1 MMLQKI
7 LRKRSLIFLLFSFVL
22 SFFLAIATQYP
33 QPVIAQGKATPVS
46 EGKAIDPERSLI
58 LGMHIENIYNLSL
71 KDKNFSAE
79 GWFWLEW
86 PEAVQQLIVK
96 NKIPLL
102 ELVEMVNQVEA
113 WDSQIQLDSAEP
125 ELKPNGN
132 RLQLY
137 RFSAKFY
144 DDLQTLKRFP
154 FQKLEL
160 PIIIETRPT
169 VFSLASEAIRLNPA
183 LESKGVKGQYA
194 GLNGYQ
200 TGDVSVKKLIYTYN
214 TNFGANNGIKGGEF
228 SRVEYNINYY
238 TEFWSAFYQYVM
250 PWLAVMA
257 MLVLAPNLEGKFT
270 ELRLTIPSTALLT
283 LVFLQL
289 GTNADL
295 PKLSYIS
302 FIDQLYLFGYI
313 ASIVLFALFV
323 WGSNAYENAIES
335 QREAVI
341 RKINNID
348 AIYQS
353 VIIGGSIFIA
363 VAVFG
368 FR

>member
-1 MMLQKI
+1 MLRKI
-7 LRKRSLIFLLFSFVL
+7 LKKKSLLFLLFSFIL
-22 SFFLAIATQYP
+22 SFFLAIAIQYP
-33 QPVIAQGKATPVS
+33 QPVVAQGKATPVS
-46 EGKAIDPERSLI
+46 EGTAIDPARSFI

-71 KDKNFSAE
+71 KDKSFAAE

-86 PEAVQQLIVK
+86 PEAVQQLIIK

-132 RLQLY
+132 RRQLY

-144 DDLQTLKRFP
+144 DDSQTLKRFP
-154 FQKLEL
+154 FQQLEL

-169 VFSLASEAIRLNPA
+169 IFSLAAEAIRLNPSLDA
-183 LESKGVKGQYA
+183 KGVKGQYA
-194 GLNGYQ
+194 GINGYKI
-200 TGDVSVKKLIYTYN
+200 GDVGVKSSIYTYN
-214 TNFGANNGIKGGEF
+214 TNFGANNGIEGGEF
-228 SRVEYNINYY
+228 SRVEYYINYN

-257 MLVLAPNLEGKFT
+257 MLVLAPNLEGKLT
-270 ELRLTIPSTALLT
+270 ELRLATPSTALLT

-323 WGSNAYENAIES
+323 WGSNAYQNSIES
-335 QREAVI
+335 QREAVMQ
-341 RKINNID
+341 KINKID

-353 VIIGGSIFIA
+353 IIIGGSVFIA
-363 VAVFG
+363 VASFG

>member
-1 MMLQKI
+1 M
-7 LRKRSLIFLLFSFVL
+7 LRKIPRKRLLIFVLFGFIL

-46 EGKAIDPERSLI
+46 EGKAIDPEHSLT

-86 PEAVQQLIVK
+86 PEAVQQLIIK

-102 ELVEMVNQVEA
+102 ELVEMVNQVEV
-113 WDSQIQLDSAEP
+113 WDSQIQLESGP

-132 RLQLY
+132 RLQIY

-144 DDLQTLKRFP
+144 DDSQTLKRFP
-154 FQKLEL
+154 FQQLEL

-169 VFSLASEAIRLNPA
+169 VFSLAAEAIRLNPA

-194 GLNGYQ
+194 GINGYQ
-200 TGDVSVKKLIYTYN
+200 TGDVSVKKSIYTYN
-214 TNFGANNGIKGGEF
+214 TNFGQNNNIKGEEF

-257 MLVLAPNLEGKFT
+257 MLLLAPNLEGKFT
-270 ELRLTIPSTALLT
+270 EMRLAIPSTALLT

-295 PKLSYIS
+295 PKLSYVS
-302 FIDQLYLFGYI
+302 FIDQLYIFGYI
-313 ASIVLFALFV
+313 ASIILFALFV
-323 WGSNAYENAIES
+323 WGTNAYENAIES
-335 QREAVI
+335 QREAVM

-348 AIYQS
+348 TIYQS
-353 VIIGGSIFIA
+353 NVIGGSIFIA
-363 VAVFG
+363 VAAFG

>member
-1 MMLQKI
+1 MLRKI
-7 LRKRSLIFLLFSFVL
+7 PRKRSLIFVLFGFIL

-33 QPVIAQGKATPVS
+33 QPVISQGKATPVS
-46 EGKAIDPERSLI
+46 EGKAIDPEHSLI

-86 PEAVQQLIVK
+86 PEAVQQLIIK

-102 ELVEMVNQVEA
+102 ELVEIVNQVEV
-113 WDSQIQLDSAEP
+113 WDSQIELESPEP

-132 RLQLY
+132 RLQIY
-137 RFSAKFY
+137 RFSAKFFDY
-144 DDLQTLKRFP
+144 SQTLKRFP
-154 FQKLEL
+154 FEHLDL
-160 PIIIETRPT
+160 PIIIEIRPT
-169 VFSLASEAIRLNPA
+169 EFSLAAEAIRLNPA

-194 GLNGYQ
+194 GMNGYQ
-200 TGDVSVKKLIYTYN
+200 TGDVSVKKSIYTYN
-214 TNFGANNGIKGGEF
+214 TNFGQNNDIKGGEY
-228 SRVEYNINYY
+228 SRVEYNVNYY
-238 TEFWSAFYQYVM
+238 TQFWPAFYQYVM

-257 MLVLAPNLEGKFT
+257 ILLLAPNLEVKFT
-270 ELRLTIPSTALLT
+270 EMRLAIPSTALLT

-295 PKLSYIS
+295 PKLSYVS
-302 FIDQLYLFGYI
+302 FIDQLYIFGYI
-313 ASIVLFALFV
+313 ASIGLFALFV

-335 QREAVI
+335 QREAVMQ
-341 RKINNID
+341 KIKNID
-348 AIYQS
+348 IIYQS
-353 VIIGGSIFIA
+353 NVIGGSIFIA
-363 VAVFG
+363 VAAFG

>member
-1 MMLQKI
+1 MLHKILQK
-7 LRKRSLIFLLFSFVL
+7 KSLLFLLFSFIL
-22 SFFLAIATQYP
+22 SFFLAIAIQYP
-33 QPVIAQGKATPVS
+33 QPVVAQGKATPVS
-46 EGKAIDPERSLI
+46 EGISIDPARSFI

-86 PEAVQQLIVK
+86 PEAVQQLIIK

-102 ELVEMVNQVEA
+102 ELVEIVNHVEA

-144 DDLQTLKRFP
+144 DDSQTLKSFP
-154 FQKLEL
+154 FQQLEL
-160 PIIIETRPT
+160 PIIIETRPSI
-169 VFSLASEAIRLNPA
+169 FSLAAEAIRLNPA
-183 LESKGVKGQYA
+183 LDAKGVQGQYA
-194 GLNGYQ
+194 GINGYQ
-200 TGDVSVKKLIYTYN
+200 TGDVSVKNLIYTYN
-214 TNFGANNGIKGGEF
+214 TNFGEKNGIEGGEF

-257 MLVLAPNLEGKFT
+257 MLLLAPNLEGKFT
-270 ELRLTIPSTALLT
+270 ELRLAIPSTALLT

-323 WGSNAYENAIES
+323 WGSNAYENSIES
-335 QREAVI
+335 QREAMMQ
-341 RKINNID
+341 KINKID
-348 AIYQS
+348 VIYQS
-353 VIIGGSIFIA
+353 IIIGGSIFIV
-363 VAVFG
+363 VADFG

>member
-1 MMLQKI
+1 MLRKI
-7 LRKRSLIFLLFSFVL
+7 RRKRSLIFVLLGFIL

-46 EGKAIDPERSLI
+46 EGKAIDPEHSLT

-86 PEAVQQLIVK
+86 PEAVQQLIIK

-102 ELVEMVNQVEA
+102 ELVEIVNQVEA

-144 DDLQTLKRFP
+144 DDSQTLKRFP
-154 FQKLEL
+154 FQQLEL

-169 VFSLASEAIRLNPA
+169 IFSLAAEAIRLNPA
-183 LESKGVKGQYA
+183 LDAKGVKGQYA
-194 GLNGYQ
+194 GINGYH
-200 TGDVSVKKLIYTYN
+200 TGDVSVKNLIYTHN
-214 TNFGANNGIKGGEF
+214 TNFGEKNGIEGGEF

-257 MLVLAPNLEGKFT
+257 MLVLAPNLEGKLT
-270 ELRLTIPSTALLT
+270 ELRLAIPSTALLT

-313 ASIVLFALFV
+313 ASIILFALFV
-323 WGSNAYENAIES
+323 WGSNAYETSTES
-335 QREAVI
+335 QREVVMQ
-341 RKINNID
+341 KINKID

-353 VIIGGSIFIA
+353 IIIGGSIFIA
-363 VAVFG
+363 VAAFG

>member
-1 MMLQKI
+1 MFRNI
-7 LRKRSLIFLLFSFVL
+7 LRKRSLIFLLFGFVL

-46 EGKAIDPERSLI
+46 EGTAIEPERSLI

-113 WDSQIQLDSAEP
+113 WDSQIQLDSPEP

-144 DDLQTLKRFP
+144 DDSQALKRFP
-154 FQKLEL
+154 FQQLEL

-169 VFSLASEAIRLNPA
+169 VFSHASKAIRLNPA

-200 TGDVSVKKLIYTYN
+200 IGDVSVKKLIYTYN

-228 SRVEYNINYY
+228 SRVEYNVNYH

-250 PWLAVMA
+250 PWLAVIA

-270 ELRLTIPSTALLT
+270 ELRLAIPSTALLT

-302 FIDQLYLFGYI
+302 FIDQLYIFGYI
-313 ASIVLFALFV
+313 ASIGLFALFV
-323 WGSNAYENAIES
+323 WGSNAYENAIAS
-335 QREAVI
+335 QREIVM
-341 RKINNID
+341 RKINSID
-348 AIYQS
+348 VIYQS
-353 VIIGGSIFIA
+353 IVIGGSILIA
-363 VAVFG
+363 VAAFG

>member
-1 MMLQKI
+1 MLRKILQK
-7 LRKRSLIFLLFSFVL
+7 KSLLFLLFSFIL

-33 QPVIAQGKATPVS
+33 QPVISQGKATPVS
-46 EGKAIDPERSLI
+46 EGKAIDPARSFI

-86 PEAVQQLIVK
+86 PEAVQQLIIK

-113 WDSQIQLDSAEP
+113 WDSQIQLDSPEP

-144 DDLQTLKRFP
+144 DDSQTLNRFP
-154 FQKLEL
+154 FQQLEL
-160 PIIIETRPT
+160 PIIFEPRPI
-169 VFSLASEAIRLNPA
+169 VFSLAAEDIRLNPA
-183 LESKGVKGQYA
+183 LESKGVMGQYI
-194 GLNGYQ
+194 GMNGYQ
-200 TGDVSVKKLIYTYN
+200 TGDVDIKKSIYTYN
-214 TNFGANNGIKGGEF
+214 TNFGANNGIEGGEF
-228 SRVEYNINYY
+228 SRIEYNINYY
-238 TEFWSAFYQYVM
+238 TEFWPAFYQYVM
-250 PWLAVMA
+250 PWLAAMA
-257 MLVLAPNLEGKFT
+257 MLLLAPNLEGKFT
-270 ELRLTIPSTALLT
+270 EMRLAIPSTALLT

-295 PKLSYIS
+295 PKLSYVS
-302 FIDQLYLFGYI
+302 FLDQLYIFGYI
-313 ASIVLFALFV
+313 ASIILFALFV
-323 WGSNAYENAIES
+323 WGSNAYGNAIES
-335 QREAVI
+335 QREIVM

-348 AIYQS
+348 VIYQS
-353 VIIGGSIFIA
+353 IVIGGSIFIA
-363 VAVFG
+363 VAAFG

>member
-1 MMLQKI
+1 MLRDI
-7 LRKRSLIFLLFSFVL
+7 PRKRSLIFLLFGFVL

-46 EGKAIDPERSLI
+46 EGKAIDPERSFI

-71 KDKNFSAE
+71 KEKNFSAE
-79 GWFWLEW
+79 GSFWLEW

-102 ELVEMVNQVEA
+102 ELVELVNQVESS
-113 WDSQIQLDSAEP
+113 DSLIELDSAEP

-144 DDLQTLKRFP
+144 DDSQNLKRFP
-154 FQKLEL
+154 FQQLEL
-160 PIIIETRPT
+160 PIIIETRPV

-200 TGDVSVKKLIYTYN
+200 IGDVSVKKLNYTYN
-214 TNFGANNGIKGGEF
+214 TNFGENNGIKGREF
-228 SRVEYNINYY
+228 SRVEYNVNYY
-238 TEFWSAFYQYVM
+238 TEFWPAFYDYLM
-250 PWLAVMA
+250 PWLAAMA
-257 MLVLAPNLEGKFT
+257 MLLLATNLEGDFY
-270 ELRLTIPSTALLT
+270 ELRLTIPSAALLT

-295 PKLSYIS
+295 PKLAYMS
-302 FIDQLYLFGYI
+302 FMDLLYLFGYI
-313 ASIVLFALFV
+313 ASIGLFALFV
-323 WGSNAYENAIES
+323 WGSNTYKFAIES

-348 AIYQS
+348 VIYQS

>member
-1 MMLQKI
+1 MLRKI
-7 LRKRSLIFLLFSFVL
+7 PKKRSLIFILLGFIL

-33 QPVIAQGKATPVS
+33 QPVISQSKATPVS
-46 EGKAIDPERSLI
+46 EGKAIDPEHSLI

-86 PEAVQQLIVK
+86 PEAVQQLIIK

-102 ELVEMVNQVEA
+102 ELVEMVNQVEV
-113 WDSQIQLDSAEP
+113 WDSQIQLENGP

-132 RLQLY
+132 RLQIY

-144 DDLQTLKRFP
+144 DDSQTLKRFP
-154 FQKLEL
+154 FQQLEL

-169 VFSLASEAIRLNPA
+169 VFSLAAEAIRLNPA

-194 GLNGYQ
+194 GINGYQ
-200 TGDVSVKKLIYTYN
+200 TGDVSVKKSIYTYN
-214 TNFGANNGIKGGEF
+214 TNFGQGNSIKGEEF

-257 MLVLAPNLEGKFT
+257 MLLLAPNLEGKFT
-270 ELRLTIPSTALLT
+270 EMRLAIPSTALLT

-295 PKLSYIS
+295 PKLSYVS
-302 FIDQLYLFGYI
+302 FIDQLYIFGYI

-335 QREAVI
+335 QREAVM
-341 RKINNID
+341 RKINKID
-348 AIYQS
+348 TIYQFI
-353 VIIGGSIFIA
+353 IIGGSVFIA
-363 VAVFG
+363 VAAFG

>member
-1 MMLQKI
+1 MLRKILQK
-7 LRKRSLIFLLFSFVL
+7 KSLLFLLFSFIL
-22 SFFLAIATQYP
+22 SFFLAIAIQYP
-33 QPVIAQGKATPVS
+33 QPVVAQGKATPVS
-46 EGKAIDPERSLI
+46 EGTAIDPARSII

-86 PEAVQQLIVK
+86 PEAVQQLIIK

-102 ELVEMVNQVEA
+102 ELVEIVNQVEA

-144 DDLQTLKRFP
+144 DDSQTLKRFP
-154 FQKLEL
+154 FQQLEL
-160 PIIIETRPT
+160 PIIIEARPT
-169 VFSLASEAIRLNPA
+169 IFSLAAEAIRLNPA
-183 LESKGVKGQYA
+183 LDAKGVKGQYA
-194 GLNGYQ
+194 GINGYH
-200 TGDVSVKKLIYTYN
+200 TGDVSIQNMIYTYN
-214 TNFGANNGIKGGEF
+214 TTFGEKNGIEGVEF
-228 SRVEYNINYY
+228 SRIEYNVNYY

-257 MLVLAPNLEGKFT
+257 MLLLAPNLEGKLT
-270 ELRLTIPSTALLT
+270 ELRLAIPSTALLT

-313 ASIVLFALFV
+313 ASIVLFAVFV

-335 QREAVI
+335 QREAVMQ
-341 RKINNID
+341 KINKID

-353 VIIGGSIFIA
+353 IIIGGSIFIA
-363 VAVFG
+363 VAAFA

>member
-1 MMLQKI
+1 MLRKKLQK
-7 LRKRSLIFLLFSFVL
+7 KSLLFLLFSFIL
-22 SFFLAIATQYP
+22 SFFLAIAIQYP
-33 QPVIAQGKATPVS
+33 QPVVAQVKATPVS
-46 EGKAIDPERSLI
+46 EGTPIDPARSFI

-71 KDKNFSAE
+71 KDRSFSAG

-86 PEAVQQLIVK
+86 PEAVQQLIIK

-113 WDSQIQLDSAEP
+113 WDSEIQLDSAEP

-144 DDLQTLKRFP
+144 DDSQALKRFP
-154 FQKLEL
+154 FQQLEL

-169 VFSLASEAIRLNPA
+169 IFSLTAEDIRLNPV

-194 GLNGYQ
+194 DINGYHI
-200 TGDVSVKKLIYTYN
+200 GDVNVKKIIFTYN
-214 TNFGANNGIKGGEF
+214 TNFGANNEIEGGEF
-228 SRVEYNINYY
+228 SRIEYNINYY
-238 TEFWSAFYQYVM
+238 TEFWPAFYQYIM
-250 PWLAVMA
+250 PWFAVMA
-257 MLVLAPNLEGKFT
+257 MLFLAPNLEGKFT
-270 ELRLTIPSTALLT
+270 ELRLAIPSTALLT

-295 PKLSYIS
+295 PKLSYVS

-323 WGSNAYENAIES
+323 WGTNAYENSIES
-335 QREAVI
+335 QREAVMQ
-341 RKINNID
+341 KINRID
-348 AIYQS
+348 VIYQS
-353 VIIGGSIFIA
+353 IIIGGSVFIV
-363 VAVFG
+363 VASFG